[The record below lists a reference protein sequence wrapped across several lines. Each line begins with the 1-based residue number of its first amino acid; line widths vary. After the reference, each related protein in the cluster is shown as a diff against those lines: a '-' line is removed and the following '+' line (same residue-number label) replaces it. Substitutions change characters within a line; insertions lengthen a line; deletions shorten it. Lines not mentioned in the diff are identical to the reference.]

1 MCRRV
6 RVSDGQCAA
15 PGASFDRRH
24 LRPGEVGEVTGA
36 LSKLQFVNPHGSI
49 TITVKNADGTTT
61 DWTFTT
67 GSATALAERGIT
79 KVGPNAL
86 KIGEQLTVTFMPAR
100 NGAPLGA
107 LRAVKRADGTVMNPQ
122 PQNNELRNPR
132 LSEITMASRERMMWT
147 RVAIV
152 ATLMI
157 SVPFLSSAQDS
168 TRSTSSRRPSSRTR
182 WRRPPR

>member
-1 MCRRV
+1 MIGRALGCFV
-6 RVSDGQCAA
+6 VCGCLMA
-15 PGASFDRRH
+15 GAS
-24 LRPGEVGEVTGA
+24 
-36 LSKLQFVNPHGSI
+36 LQAHHSLAGVYDMKAEKEIAGTLTAIKFVNPHGSM

-107 LRAVKRADGTVMNPQ
+107 LRTVRRADGKII
-122 PQNNELRNPR
+122 E
-132 LSEITMASRERMMWT
+132 
-147 RVAIV
+147 
-152 ATLMI
+152 
-157 SVPFLSSAQDS
+157 
-168 TRSTSSRRPSSRTR
+168 
-182 WRRPPR
+182 PPLN